1 MKYISSV
8 ILMVRPA
15 HFGFNPETAE
25 SNFYQ
30 NRDSR
35 AEKEIQ
41 QLAVAEFDGFVAL
54 LRDQGVEVLVVED
67 SESPMKTDAIF
78 PNNWLSTHPD
88 GKVILYP
95 MLSPNRRLERR
106 KEILEQLFHL
116 GFGISEIID
125 LSFFEEH
132 GQFLEG
138 TGSMVLDRQAKVIY
152 ACFSERTHP
161 VPLEYV
167 GKLLGYQVVSF
178 EAMQEVGGTLSPI
191 YHTNVMMH
199 VGTDIA
205 VVCLETIVKSAE
217 RQKVKDALANSG
229 KKVIPITARQKFQ
242 FAGNMLEVSNDGGEK
257 FTVMSQA
264 ALDSLNVGQIQ
275 QIEKYTTIISPAI
288 PTIEKL
294 GGGSV
299 RCMMAE
305 VFLPRENWIKTIEKY
320 PI

>member
-1 MKYISSV
+1 
-8 ILMVRPA
+8 MVRPV
-15 HFGFNPETAE
+15 HFGFNPETAGN
-25 SNFYQ
+25 NFYQ
-30 NRDSR
+30 KQDSR
-35 AEKEIQ
+35 SVEEIQ
-41 QLAVAEFDGFVAL
+41 RLALAEFDGFVAL

-67 SESPMKTDAIF
+67 SESPIKTDAIF

-95 MLSPNRRLERR
+95 MFSPNRRLERR
-106 KEILEQLFHL
+106 KEILEQLLRL

-178 EAMQEVGGTLSPI
+178 EAMQEVGGRLSPI

-217 RQKVKDALANSG
+217 RQKVKDALTNSG

-264 ALDSLNVGQIQ
+264 AFDSLNVGQIQ

-305 VFLPRENWIKTIEKY
+305 VFLPKA
-320 PI
+320 